1 MEIRGGNY
9 LTFLLGEE
17 VYGLPIK
24 KAREI
29 IGMMEITHIPR
40 TRQDI
45 KGVINL
51 RGKIISIIDLRLK
64 FGMDGKD
71 YTERTCII
79 IIEVESGANQ
89 RQVGIVVDAVSEV
102 VNIQKNEIEPAP
114 DYEARIEREFITG
127 LGKIKDK
134 VVLILDMETILNH
147 EELFLIKKEF
157 GGSGKDL
164 IVARDR
170 VTG

>member
-1 MEIRGGNY
+1 MDIHGGNF

-40 TRQDI
+40 TQKYI

-64 FGMDGKD
+64 FGMDGTD

-89 RQVGIVVDAVSEV
+89 RLVGIVVDAVCEV
-102 VNIQKNEIEPAP
+102 LNIQKNEIDPAP
-114 DYEARIEREFITG
+114 DYETRIEREFIIG
-127 LGKIKDK
+127 LGKMKDR
-134 VVLILDMETILNH
+134 VVLILDIEMILNH

-157 GGSGKDL
+157 ANK
-164 IVARDR
+164 
-170 VTG
+170 